1 MVLMHTSCELP
12 LHFLNYYLSS
22 HRYISLLLSVIHH
35 HPLCSRAACH
45 WQVADL
51 PGKRVVVLF
60 GEMRGPP
67 SGPAQSAALWLWEG
81 TVSREALAG

>member
-1 MVLMHTSCELP
+1 MFT
-12 LHFLNYYLSS
+12 
-22 HRYISLLLSVIHH
+22 SLLYIHFGITTH
-35 HPLCSRAACH
+35 CSRAAPH

-60 GEMRGPP
+60 GEVRGPP
-67 SGPAQSAALWLWEG
+67 SGPARSVTLWLWEG